1 MIYTGKKVYD
11 SLTNTYSTGY
21 WIKDSKGYW
30 YPVWREWGRKM
41 IRNKRKLEK
50 SLEIA
55 CELMNGSIIYGID
68 EETLFN
74 KVMELEGYVS
84 SWNIKDFI
92 LKNIDR
98 FSDNEKERNKAIKR
112 LGW

>member
-1 MIYTGKKVYD
+1 MI
-11 SLTNTYSTGY
+11 
-21 WIKDSKGYW
+21 I
-30 YPVWREWGRKM
+30 
-41 IRNKRKLEK
+41 NKRNRKNKKLEK
-50 SLEIA
+50 ALEIA

-92 LKNIDR
+92 LGNIDR
-98 FSDNEKERNKAIKR
+98 FSDDEEERNKAIKR

>member
-1 MIYTGKKVYD
+1 MI
-11 SLTNTYSTGY
+11 
-21 WIKDSKGYW
+21 I
-30 YPVWREWGRKM
+30 
-41 IRNKRKLEK
+41 NKREIRLEK
-50 SLEIA
+50 ALETT
-55 CELMNGSIIYGID
+55 CELLNGGMIYGID
-68 EETLFN
+68 AETLWN

-98 FSDNEKERNKAIKR
+98 FSDDEKARNKAIKR